1 MVGVFFVFFFLVCFC
16 LFCLGRFGWT
26 FGRVEVEKLKW
37 RQTSGKNEQ
46 LDFGLAVSE
55 SPR

>member
-1 MVGVFFVFFFLVCFC
+1 MVCVFFVFFFLVGFC
-16 LFCLGRFGWT
+16 LFCLLRFGWT